1 MRISDS
7 IPPPTRDSAPT
18 CLMATLKA
26 TLLALC
32 LVGTLF
38 RSPAAAVPTEIE
50 ITSGGTSRP
59 INGNMSAFLNLF
71 GDQFSLAV
79 GLLMPGGFF
88 SPGGPY
94 IGGTTIA
101 ILARGSGTDTPGSFT
116 YLGQTMHL
124 GNIGD
129 HNQLNIDSLSNPFV
143 VPLQNDSP
151 IANVPFTLT
160 GGIFQ
165 PPPQGEV
172 LHLHGTGNMTFTF
185 TGPVDGRFGPE
196 WGGAAQFVVVS
207 TPEPSVIVLVATALG
222 GLGVCAWRRLRFRR
236 SSATGT

>member
-50 ITSGGTSRP
+50 ITSGGTDRP
-59 INGNMSAFLNLF
+59 INRNMSAFLHLF

-79 GLLMPGGFF
+79 GLPMPGGFF
-88 SPGGPY
+88 IPGGPY

-101 ILARGSGTDTPGSFT
+101 IRAGGAGTDTPGSFT

-124 GNIGD
+124 GDVGD
-129 HNQLNIDSLSNPFV
+129 HNQLFITFLSDPFV

-151 IANVPFTLT
+151 VANVPFTLT
-160 GGIFQ
+160 GTISQDGQ
-165 PPPQGEV
+165 LV
-172 LHLHGTGNMTFTF
+172 LDLHGTGNMTFTF

-236 SSATGT
+236 SV